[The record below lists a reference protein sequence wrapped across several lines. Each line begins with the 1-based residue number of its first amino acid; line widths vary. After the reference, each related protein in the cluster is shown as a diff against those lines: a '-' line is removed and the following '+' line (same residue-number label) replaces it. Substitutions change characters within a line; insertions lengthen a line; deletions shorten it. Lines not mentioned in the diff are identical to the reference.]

1 MGLFH
6 IRNRTMLLTITTT
19 HKPATDLGFLLMK
32 NPANVHAVDLAFG
45 RASLFYPEAGEDRC
59 TAAVMLEVDTV
70 ELVRGKAGLEDQYVN
85 DRPYVASSLL
95 SVALG
100 RLLNTAMGGRS
111 KLRQELADTAIPLEA
126 TITPLPARGSSD
138 LLARLF
144 EPLGYSV
151 EATPIPLDPA
161 HPDWGDSPY
170 VSLTLKGSVRVAAL
184 LTHLFVLIPVL
195 DNAKHYYVGEDEV
208 EKLLR
213 KGDGWLEGHPAREL
227 IVRRYLR
234 NLQSLVRSA
243 REQLDDRVEAEEASE
258 HAERDAAEEAIE
270 KPIRLNTQRM
280 ERIAEL
286 LRELGAANVLDLG
299 CGEGRLLRE
308 LLKVPG
314 LRKITGV
321 EVAPRVLAA
330 AGDRLRLDHM
340 PDIKR
345 QRIELLQGS
354 LVYRDDRL
362 KGYDAAAVVEVIEHM
377 DAERLPAFEA
387 ALFGHAR
394 PGAVIVTTPNSEYNR
409 LFEGLEPGAM
419 RHADHRFE
427 WTRAEFRHWAE
438 SAAAAHGYAVR
449 FEGIGNEDAAHG
461 HPTQVA
467 IFARDEDGRAAV

>member
-1 MGLFH
+1 
-6 IRNRTMLLTITTT
+6 MLLTITTT
-19 HKPATDLGFLLMK
+19 HRPATDLGFLLMK
-32 NPANVHAVDLAFG
+32 NPANVHTATLPFG
-45 RASLFYPEAGEDRC
+45 TATLFYPEASEERC
-59 TAAVMLEVDTV
+59 TAAITLDVDTI

-85 DRPYVASSLL
+85 DRPYAASSLL

-111 KLRQELADTAIPLEA
+111 KDRQELADTAIPLEA
-126 TITPLPARGSSD
+126 VVTPLPARGGAE
-138 LLARLF
+138 LVERLF
-144 EPLGYSV
+144 APLGYSV
-151 EATPIPLDPA
+151 TATPIELDPE
-161 HPDWGDSPY
+161 HPQWGASPY
-170 VSLTLKGSVRVAAL
+170 VALRLTGEVRLAAL

-195 DNAKHYYVGEDEV
+195 DNQKHYYIGEDEV

-213 KGDGWLEGHPAREL
+213 KGEGWLETHPAREL
-227 IVRRYLR
+227 IVQRYLR
-234 NLQSLVRSA
+234 FRGLMNRA
-243 REQLDDRVEAEEASE
+243 NIALDDRVEAEAPEEAL
-258 HAERDAAEEAIE
+258 ARDAVEEAFE
-270 KPIRLNTQRM
+270 KPIRLNDQRM
-280 ERIAEL
+280 DRVVGL
-286 LRELGAANVLDLG
+286 LKELGASSVLDLG

-308 LLKVPG
+308 LLKLPSV
-314 LRKITGV
+314 RKIAGV

-394 PGAVIVTTPNSEYNR
+394 PGAVIVTTPNRDYNAM
-409 LFEGLEPGAM
+409 FETLPAGKF
-419 RHADHRFE
+419 RHNDHRFE

-438 SAAAAHGYAVR
+438 SVALGHGYAVR
-449 FEGIGNEDAAHG
+449 FEGIGQEDAVHG
-461 HPTQVA
+461 APTQ
-467 IFARDEDGRAAV
+467 AAVFTRDTSDTKAAA